1 MSVQQPYRFRKAVMA
16 GVVAL
21 ALSGAVAAVVWA
33 EADPSPS
40 PSQSAP
46 SQSAPS
52 PSPSQSQSA
61 PSPSPSNGSAKG
73 KGHSHAVQLHGEKV
87 VKKSDGTFET
97 RVTQQGTVEAVSGS
111 SIKVKSEDG
120 FSQDY
125 AINADTKIVKVPA
138 PAADGT
144 PAKDDAG
151 KRLKPAAASAADI
164 KQGDSVRLEG
174 VKDGSGVTARNIVDG
189 VVAGGKGNGL
199 GLGRGHG
206 LGHGH
211 GHGLGHGKDRAP
223 KPSATPAP

>member
-1 MSVQQPYRFRKAVMA
+1 MSVRQPYRFRKAVLA
-16 GVVAL
+16 GVITL
-21 ALSGAVAAVVWA
+21 ALSGVVAAVVWA

-40 PSQSAP
+40 PS
-46 SQSAPS
+46 
-52 PSPSQSQSA
+52 PSPSQSAQ
-61 PSPSPSNGSAKG
+61 SPSPSNGSVKG

-87 VKKSDGTFET
+87 VRKSDGTFET

-125 AINADTKIVKVPA
+125 AINADTTIIKVPA

-144 PAKDDAG
+144 PAKDAAG
-151 KRLKPAAASAADI
+151 KRLKPSAATAADI

-174 VKDGSGVTARNIVDG
+174 VKDGSALTARNIVDG

-199 GLGRGHG
+199 GVGRGHG

-211 GHGLGHGKDRAP
+211 GHGLGHGKGLGLGHGKDRAP